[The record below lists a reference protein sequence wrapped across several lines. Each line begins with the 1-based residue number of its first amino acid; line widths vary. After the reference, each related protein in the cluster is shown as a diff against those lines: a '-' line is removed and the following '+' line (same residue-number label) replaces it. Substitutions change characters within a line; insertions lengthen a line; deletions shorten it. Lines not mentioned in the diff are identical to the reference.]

1 MNISEIAKAV
11 NTIEE
16 TYKKSYEDLVSKN
29 KELIKQLSFDI
40 LTKFEVNAITW
51 CQYTPYFCDG
61 DACEFTMGDIVL
73 YKEIP
78 EDELDDYE
86 TLEDYIISKEY
97 GQYGYGDVNSNTNA
111 DLSVLIDKF
120 NMLLALEKLQE
131 VTFGNDKG
139 IIITLNEDKT
149 DVNIKVKTYDDHY

>member
-1 MNISEIAKAV
+1 MNISEMIKAV
-11 NTIEE
+11 DTIEE
-16 TYKKSYEDLVSKN
+16 TYQKSYKDLVSKN
-29 KELIKQLSFDI
+29 KELIKQVSFDI

-61 DACEFTMGDIVL
+61 NACEFTMGDIVL

-78 EDELDDYE
+78 EDELDVYD
-86 TLEDYIISKEY
+86 TLEDYIIAEEY
-97 GQYGYGDVNSNTNA
+97 GQQGRGDINPNTNV

-131 VTFGNDKG
+131 FTFGNDKG

-149 DVNIKVKTYDDHY
+149 DVNIKVKTYDDHE